1 MPHLHKNIIH
11 VGRSKLHGYMM
22 SLSFQSCYAVISLQ
36 LEVGPIII
44 FLVVGIVAGLEDK
57 WGDLLGSEKMCGPI
71 IEVADMSVK

>member
-1 MPHLHKNIIH
+1 
-11 VGRSKLHGYMM
+11 MM